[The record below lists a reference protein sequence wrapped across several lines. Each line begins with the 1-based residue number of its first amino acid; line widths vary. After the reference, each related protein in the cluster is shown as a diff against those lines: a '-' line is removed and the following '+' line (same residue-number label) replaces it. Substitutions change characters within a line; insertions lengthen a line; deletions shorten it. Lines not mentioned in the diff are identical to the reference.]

1 MIETRS
7 NKKII
12 LLGISVISFLLFYT
26 IFSDRGILKVREL
39 TVERDSIKSMAGKL
53 EVENVRMETGINE
66 LNDDLKVIE
75 KAARSEL
82 DLVRKD
88 EILYKFSD

>member
-1 MIETRS
+1 MIA
-7 NKKII
+7 
-12 LLGISVISFLLFYT
+12 LGISVISFLLFYT

-39 TVERDSIKSMAGKL
+39 TLERESIKSIAVKL
-53 EVENVRMETGINE
+53 ETENIRMETSING

-75 KAARSEL
+75 KAARNEL